1 MKLEE
6 LGHILVEARD
16 FETLKKHKIDLT
28 AEERDKAMKAKA
40 VWHKGSNGEK
50 TCAVWK
56 SKMPNGDVVF
66 VTNTHRCFQTAST
79 LDGAIK
85 KYHDVV
91 KDTA

>member
-1 MKLEE
+1 MKLED
-6 LGHILVEARD
+6 LRHVLVEAHT
-16 FETLKKHKIDLT
+16 FEKLKKHKIALT
-28 AEERDKAMKAKA
+28 VEERDKAMKANA
-40 VWHKGSNGEK
+40 VWHHGPNGEK